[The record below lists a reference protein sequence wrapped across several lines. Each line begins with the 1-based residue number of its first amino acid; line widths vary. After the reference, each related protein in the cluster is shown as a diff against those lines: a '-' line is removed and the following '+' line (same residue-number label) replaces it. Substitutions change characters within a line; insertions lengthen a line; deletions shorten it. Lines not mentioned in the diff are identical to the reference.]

1 MIGAFDIST
10 SGLVAQRVRLNAIS
24 SNLANMS
31 TLRNENGE
39 VEPYKGRYPIFETD
53 DEKTTP
59 YGASGVKV
67 ATIETEQVEPRY
79 KYQPNHPL
87 AIKEGKYKGYVAYPN
102 INMIN
107 EFVDALEATR
117 AYEANVGVIEST
129 KAMGTQTLRIIG

>member
-1 MIGAFDIST
+1 MIGSFDIST

-31 TLRNENGE
+31 TLRDENGE
-39 VEPYKGRYPIFETD
+39 VEPYQARYPVFETD
-53 DEKTTP
+53 NEKTTP

-67 ATIETEQVEPRY
+67 ASIEVDEVEPRY

-87 AIKEGKYKGYVAYPN
+87 AIKDGPKKGYVAYPN

-107 EFVDALEATR
+107 EFTDALEATR
-117 AYEANVGVIEST
+117 AYEANIGVIEAT
-129 KAMGTQTLRIIG
+129 KAMGSQTLRIIG

>member
-31 TLRNENGE
+31 TLRDENGE
-39 VEPYKGRYPIFETD
+39 VAPYKARYPVFETD
-53 DEKTTP
+53 SDKSTP

-67 ATIETEQVEPRY
+67 ASIEVEDVEPRY

-87 AIKEGKYKGYVAYPN
+87 AIAEGEHKGYVAYPN
-102 INMIN
+102 VNMIN
-107 EFVDALEATR
+107 EFTDALEATR
-117 AYEANVGVIEST
+117 AYEANIGVIEAT
-129 KAMGTQTLRIIG
+129 KAMGRQTLTIVG